1 MISHLV
7 LVAINRCLR
16 DITGLRNIPFGG
28 KTFVLG
34 GDFRQTLPIASR
46 GHNLGI
52 ANYCVKSSDVWDVY
66 QQYCLQQN
74 MSLLP
79 GHDQF
84 NNFLLQLGS
93 NRLPTKQ
100 EQPFRGS
107 IQIPDQMI
115 EQGNLIESIFPDS
128 LPEDQVA
135 SRVIL
140 TPCNNTSLTIKQQI
154 LQRQV
159 GDVTTYFT
167 ADHAEVPDNP
177 DDYPQEFLHTLAPSG
192 MQQHTLEL
200 QVGCNVMLLRNLDP
214 TNGLCNGTRLFV
226 RHLYRNSIRAEGLGG
241 SHAGNLVLI
250 PKVLLGPSDVHM
262 PFQLCRIQLPVCLA
276 YSMTISKAQGQP
288 FQNVGLELPKPVFA
302 HGQLYVALSRATTE
316 KGVG

>member
-1 MISHLV
+1 M
-7 LVAINRCLR
+7 R
-16 DITGLRNIPFGG
+16 
-28 KTFVLG
+28 
-34 GDFRQTLPIASR
+34 
-46 GHNLGI
+46 
-52 ANYCVKSSDVWDVY
+52 
-66 QQYCLQQN
+66 
-74 MSLLP
+74 LLP
-79 GHDQF
+79 GQDQF

-100 EQPFRGS
+100 EQPFWGS

-226 RHLYRNSIRAEGLGG
+226 RHLYRNSIGAEVLDV
-241 SHAGNLVLI
+241 SHAGNRVLT
-250 PKVLLGPSDVHM
+250 PKIMLRPSNVHL
-262 PFQLCRIQLPVCLA
+262 PFQLCRIQLPVPLA
-276 YSMTISKAQGQP
+276 YSMTINKAQGQT
-288 FQNVGLELPKPVFA
+288 FQVRV
-302 HGQLYVALSRATTE
+302 
-316 KGVG
+316 